1 MISPTYGSVFS
12 CLIIGSILMFYL
24 YLQSKDKNFI
34 FRYGCNIVIIS
45 ILAVIFRMFL
55 LGSFTFTH
63 SIYIKKFEVPL
74 FDFLRTEIFHNIQ
87 LLNIL
92 LCVSL
97 IGTTFRLSVLIY
109 HQYRFY
115 QMIRI
120 YSPMKDT
127 KETAILDT
135 LKKEN
140 NIKGKISII
149 RTSFISSPCI
159 TGLFHPVILLP
170 QKRFS
175 ADEMTYILRH
185 ELQHYQHHDLWIYL
199 LCELM
204 VCIYWWNPFCYL
216 LRKHLKNTL
225 EFVNDIAITKTLSP
239 SEQIAYLTCILKAA
253 DSSDIQSFYP
263 STLCC
268 LESNHA
274 ILKQRF
280 QFVLDQPQHFK
291 KSFLGIFN
299 IIIIV
304 SLIFISI
311 FYVFEPDFPV
321 PKEIEETTMGL
332 EPDQTFFVKGKNTYI
347 VYYKGIRRGTV
358 DTLRSFPDYKV
369 YTTLKE
375 AKQHE
380 TLYP

>member
-1 MISPTYGSVFS
+1 
-12 CLIIGSILMFYL
+12 
-24 YLQSKDKNFI
+24 
-34 FRYGCNIVIIS
+34 
-45 ILAVIFRMFL
+45 
-55 LGSFTFTH
+55 
-63 SIYIKKFEVPL
+63 
-74 FDFLRTEIFHNIQ
+74 
-87 LLNIL
+87 
-92 LCVSL
+92 
-97 IGTTFRLSVLIY
+97 
-109 HQYRFY
+109 
-115 QMIRI
+115 
-120 YSPMKDT
+120 
-127 KETAILDT
+127 
-135 LKKEN
+135 
-140 NIKGKISII
+140 
-149 RTSFISSPCI
+149 
-159 TGLFHPVILLP
+159 
-170 QKRFS
+170 
-175 ADEMTYILRH
+175 
-185 ELQHYQHHDLWIYL
+185 
-199 LCELM
+199 M

-380 TLYP
+380 IIYP